1 MQKPAPWQQG
11 RAFLLVLY
19 RKYAQH
25 ISTMSIDLINGM
37 GGKERD
43 LIGGLVSP
51 MRIDLIDGM
60 GEKERDLLG
69 GDLLVL

>member
-1 MQKPAPWQQG
+1 
-11 RAFLLVLY
+11 
-19 RKYAQH
+19 
-25 ISTMSIDLINGM
+25 MSIDLINGM